1 MIDWTWRILIL
12 ETGERIC
19 ECFSHFGDADDF
31 QNLQWFKVIETFK
44 WEMILFDFLDNIDRH
59 LVVIELS

>member
-1 MIDWTWRILIL
+1 MNVFVNVFPT
-12 ETGERIC
+12 
-19 ECFSHFGDADDF
+19 FGDADDF